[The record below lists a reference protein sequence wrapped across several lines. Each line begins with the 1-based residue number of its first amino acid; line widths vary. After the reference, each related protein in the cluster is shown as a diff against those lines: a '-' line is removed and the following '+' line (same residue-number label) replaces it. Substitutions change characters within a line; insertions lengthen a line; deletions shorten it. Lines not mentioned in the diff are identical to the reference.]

1 MEPRTQ
7 VLITPKGELTISGPI
22 KSLPDLSFQDLNR
35 PAWVQYEEGQ
45 SLSTFAK
52 PGQEVIRREFNVK
65 LTKLINELFE
75 QDKYSALFGP
85 NVRKTLQL
93 NRYSDVLVCKL

>member
-7 VLITPKGELTISGPI
+7 VLATGRGELTISGPL

-35 PAWVQYEEGQ
+35 PAFVQYEEGQ

-52 PGQEVIRREFNVK
+52 PGQDAIRREFNVK
-65 LTKLINELFE
+65 PTKLINELFE
-75 QDKYSALFGP
+75 QDKYTALFGP
-85 NVRKTLQL
+85 NTRKTIQL
-93 NRYSDVLVCKL
+93 NRYPDVLVCKD